1 MTAKEYLMQIH
12 RLDAQIRNK
21 RLELE
26 DIWNRMKGV
35 QAINYEPKEGVSGS
49 PNIKSPQEKYFP
61 IYEEYRKELRM
72 ILTESMRK
80 RKEIMAVVDSIDDAD
95 YIDLLHKR
103 YFQSEKWEDIAVEMN
118 YSLPYIYQLHGEALQ
133 EVKKRIG

>member
-35 QAINYEPKEGVSGS
+35 QAINYEAKEGVSGS
-49 PNIKSPQEKYFP
+49 PNTRSPQEKYFP

>member
-1 MTAKEYLMQIH
+1 MTAKEYMSQLR

-21 RLELE
+21 RLEME

-35 QAINYEPKEGVSGS
+35 QAINYEPKEGISGTK
-49 PNIKSPQEKYFP
+49 NTKSPQEKYFNL
-61 IYEEYRKELRM
+61 YEQYRNDLKRTLM
-72 ILTESMRK
+72 ESIAK
-80 RKEIMAVVDSIDDAD
+80 RKEVMEVVDSIENGY

-103 YFQSEKWEDIAVEMN
+103 YFQYESWEQIASEMN
-118 YSLPYIYQLHGEALQ
+118 YSLPYVYQLHGEALQ